1 MQSQKEI
8 IIVGGGI
15 IGLCS
20 AYYLNQAG
28 HKVTIIDK
36 TDMENSCSVGNAGMI
51 VPSHFIP
58 LAAPGMI
65 SKGIKWM
72 FNSESPFYVKPRLSM
87 DLISWGMKF
96 YKAATAKQ
104 VESAMP
110 ALRDISLLSRKL
122 FVDLSLEPELDF
134 GFECK
139 GLLMLCKTA
148 QGLQEE
154 THVAQLANQLGIAAK
169 ILSKDEVYKYEPE
182 LQPEVSGGVFYPG
195 DAHCYP
201 NSLVKNLAGLLKS
214 RGIKIFSHTVVTGF
228 NIKNNDVN
236 AVITNAEKLKA
247 DEVIIAGG
255 SWSPQIVRSL
265 QLNIPLQAGKGYSI
279 TFDHPPVKLNH
290 PSILCEARVA
300 ITPMREKLRIGGTM
314 EIAGIN
320 ADINM
325 KRVRGIIN
333 SVPEYFPSFKIP
345 MPAQSQVWS
354 GLRPC
359 SPDGLPY
366 IGRSNKYKNLV
377 IATGHAMMGLS
388 LGPATGFLVKELV
401 NNENPS
407 TNIDLF
413 SANRYH

>member
-8 IIVGGGI
+8 IIIGGGI

-36 TDMENSCSVGNAGMI
+36 SDMENSCSVGNAGMI

-65 SKGIKWM
+65 SQGIKWM
-72 FNSESPFYVKPRLSM
+72 FNSESPFYVKPRFNM

-96 YKAATAKQ
+96 YKAANAKQ
-104 VESAMP
+104 VERAMP

-122 FVDLSLEPELDF
+122 FVELASVPELQF
-134 GFECK
+134 AFETK
-139 GLLMLCKTA
+139 GLLMLCKTEHA
-148 QGLQEE
+148 MEEE
-154 THVAQLANQLGIAAK
+154 THVAQIANQLGIEAK
-169 ILSKDEVYKYEPE
+169 TLSQAEVHQLEPE
-182 LQPEVSGGVFYPG
+182 LRPEVFGGVLFPG

-201 NSLVKNLAGLLKS
+201 NRLIQSLINLLKS
-214 RGIKIFSHTVVTGF
+214 RRVKILEKTTVTGFSAKNGYVNTVVT
-228 NIKNNDVN
+228 
-236 AVITNAEKLKA
+236 ASEQLKC

-255 SWSPQIVRSL
+255 SWSSEIVRSL
-265 QLNIPLQAGKGYSI
+265 QLSIPVQAGKGYSI
-279 TFDHPPVKLNH
+279 TLDNPLVKLNH

-300 ITPMREKLRIGGTM
+300 ITPMDGKLRVGGTM
-314 EIAGIN
+314 EIGGIN

-325 KRVRGIIN
+325 KRVGGIIK
-333 SVPEYFPSFKIP
+333 SVPEYFPSFNLP
-345 MPAQSQVWS
+345 MPDASQVWS

-366 IGRSNKYKNLV
+366 IGRAKNYKNLV
-377 IATGHAMMGLS
+377 VATGHAMMGLS
-388 LGPATGFLVKELV
+388 LGPATGLLVKELV
-401 NNENPS
+401 DNEKAS
-407 TNIDLF
+407 INIDLF
-413 SANRYH
+413 SANRYS